1 MSKQFVELK
10 ADKKVNELL
19 DKYSVSDAII
29 NAKQALYLVEEL
41 GKLNIKDYRLKY
53 EVWQRVYE
61 KLNALENERF
71 NR

>member
-19 DKYSVSDAII
+19 DKYVISDAII
-29 NAKQALYLVEEL
+29 IAKQALYLAEEL
-41 GKLNIKDYRLKY
+41 SKLKDYRLKY

-61 KLNALENERF
+61 KLNALENE
-71 NR
+71 

>member
-19 DKYSVSDAII
+19 DKYVISDAII
-29 NAKQALYLVEEL
+29 IAKQALYLVEEL
-41 GKLNIKDYRLKY
+41 GKLKDYRLKY

-61 KLNALENERF
+61 KLNTLENE
-71 NR
+71 

>member
-41 GKLNIKDYRLKY
+41 GKLNLKDYRLKY

-61 KLNALENERF
+61 KLNALENE
-71 NR
+71 

>member
-19 DKYSVSDAII
+19 DKYVISDAII
-29 NAKQALYLVEEL
+29 IAKQALYLVEEL
-41 GKLNIKDYRLKY
+41 GKLKDYRLKY

-61 KLNALENERF
+61 KLNALENE
-71 NR
+71 